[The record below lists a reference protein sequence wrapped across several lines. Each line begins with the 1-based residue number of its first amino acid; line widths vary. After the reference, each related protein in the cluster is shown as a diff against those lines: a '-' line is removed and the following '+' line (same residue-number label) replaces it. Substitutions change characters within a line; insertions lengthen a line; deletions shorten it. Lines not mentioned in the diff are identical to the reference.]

1 MGNLHT
7 HFPQAVDWLLS
18 WTWSFPGG
26 STVKNL
32 PASAGDVGL
41 ILGLGRYPGEE
52 NDYPHQCSCLENSMH
67 RGVWW
72 ATARGVTKNQTWLS
86 THAHTHT
93 HTHTHTHKLNM
104 HWELQETQQ
113 KTAAGTPKNRTDSS
127 CCTMLRRL
135 RFKSHLLVEAQERP
149 HSGSKVMPSSKMV
162 D

>member
-26 STVKNL
+26 SAVKNL

-72 ATARGVTKNQTWLS
+72 ATAHGVTKNQTWLS
-86 THAHTHT
+86 VCTHT

-113 KTAAGTPKNRTDSS
+113 KTAAGTLKNRTEWIPAVAQCWGDWGSS
-127 CCTMLRRL
+127 PTFWLRPKKGHIMGVR
-135 RFKSHLLVEAQERP
+135 SCP
-149 HSGSKVMPSSKMV
+149 SKMV